1 MNVRHVTARGKA
13 PVDRTVPEGDQL
25 REIPRSGEN
34 TAGFLLGRGLIPSG
48 ARLRRHRMRT
58 PTSLAFIDTRTDS
71 EVTVVT
77 DEVYGDPFM
86 IAALL
91 KQYAA
96 AVQAI
101 A

>member
-1 MNVRHVTARGKA
+1 VRHVTARGKA
-13 PVDRTVPEGDQL
+13 PPDRTVPRGDAL
-25 REIPRSGEN
+25 NEIPRASEN
-34 TAGFLLGRGLIPSG
+34 ITGFFFGRGLLSSG
-48 ARLRRHRMRT
+48 ARLRRRRMRT

-77 DEVYGDPFM
+77 DGVYGDPFM

-101 A
+101 V